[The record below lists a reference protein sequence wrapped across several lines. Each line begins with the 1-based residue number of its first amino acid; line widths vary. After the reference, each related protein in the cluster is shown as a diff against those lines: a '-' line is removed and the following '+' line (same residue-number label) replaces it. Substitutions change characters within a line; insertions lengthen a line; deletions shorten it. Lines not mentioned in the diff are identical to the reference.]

1 MEKQGIKQ
9 KVIKAGKIARNA
21 SLLLAVMVTPV
32 LAQDRYADT
41 EGTVC
46 GFLDNINGL
55 LSIASIAV
63 VTIAIIF
70 AGYQIAFAHKRI
82 SDVAP
87 ILIGGLLIGAAG
99 QIASM
104 IMPETRPAPPVR
116 DRQHQHRS
124 QPVRECVK
132 TRCFAAAHAQRCSW
146 AFRSCRSSPASAR
159 SCWSRSGAGIIS

>member
-1 MEKQGIKQ
+1 MEIQKKKQNFARAANSC
-9 KVIKAGKIARNA
+9 KVVLKALALMA
-21 SLLLAVMVTPV
+21 LLSAPV
-32 LAQDRYADT
+32 FAQYDDT
-41 EGTVC
+41 EGSVC

-82 SDVAP
+82 ADVAP

-104 IMPETRPAPPVR
+104 IMPKNEQCTGGAPTTSIEYSVPY
-116 DRQHQHRS
+116 DR
-124 QPVRECVK
+124 
-132 TRCFAAAHAQRCSW
+132 A
-146 AFRSCRSSPASAR
+146 
-159 SCWSRSGAGIIS
+159 

>member
-55 LSIASIAV
+55 LSVASIAV

-104 IMPETRPAPPVR
+104 IMPKNEACTTGTTTGSISIEA
-116 DRQHQHRS
+116 S
-124 QPVRECVK
+124 QYEN
-132 TRCFAAAHAQRCSW
+132 A
-146 AFRSCRSSPASAR
+146 
-159 SCWSRSGAGIIS
+159 